1 MTREEQITFC
11 KICTKQEVDFQ
22 HGIICSITKQK
33 TDFSET
39 CPNFESDLE
48 KLDQMESIITPED
61 IKQKMASQG
70 KRFANYILDFIFLL
84 AFSFIFGI
92 ILGVILLNISPSS
105 LQSIDEDN
113 KLLNYSLNILAGII
127 YYSTL
132 EVLTG
137 RTIAKYITGTKVVT
151 LTGEKPDY
159 RTILIRTIC
168 RYIPFNAFSFLGSDG
183 SGWHDK
189 ISKTRVI
196 NV

>member
-1 MTREEQITFC
+1 
-11 KICTKQEVDFQ
+11 
-22 HGIICSITKQK
+22 
-33 TDFSET
+33 
-39 CPNFESDLE
+39 
-48 KLDQMESIITPED
+48 
-61 IKQKMASQG
+61 MASQG